1 MVDVEVGNS
10 HAASGR
16 MTWLLEMDGYS
27 PRNSPPFAVTKQSIS
42 ILQNHYPER
51 LGWAILSRPPCIF
64 SFLWRAINPFL
75 DQETRDKVVMV
86 KAGCDVV
93 RSLKGV
99 IDASAIDQTQ
109 GGTRN
114 GHYDF
119 AAYQERMANLE
130 KE

>member
-1 MVDVEVGNS
+1 
-10 HAASGR
+10 

-27 PRNSPPFAVTKQSIS
+27 PRNSPPFTVTKQSIS

-75 DQETRDKVVMV
+75 DQDTRDKVVMV
-86 KAGCDVV
+86 KSGTDVV
-93 RSLKGV
+93 KSLKGV
-99 IDASAIDQTQ
+99 IDASAIDETQ
-109 GGTRN
+109 GGKRN

-119 AAYQERMANLE
+119 AAYQERMSKLE
-130 KE
+130 TEK